1 MSESGLLQF
10 YLLVGAIMFTCGVV
24 GFLTRRNMILMF
36 LCAELMLQ
44 GVSLSLAGWSRYHND
59 WSGQSLVVFI
69 LAVAACEAAIALAM
83 ILLLVRSRGSL
94 DVAAWQELRDENQPK
109 YVDQSIPEDI
119 PEKERF
125 WPHLTRAGKQPPI
138 DEEALAHRDRL

>member
-1 MSESGLLQF
+1 MSEQALLQF
-10 YLLVGAIMFTCGVV
+10 YLLIGAVMFTCGVI

-44 GVSLSLAGWSRYHND
+44 GVSVSLAAWSRYHNQFG
-59 WSGQSLVVFI
+59 GQLFVVFI

-94 DVAAWQELRDENQPK
+94 DVAAWQDLRDENQPK
-109 YVDQSIPEDI
+109 YVDQSIPEDM
-119 PEKERF
+119 PEKDHF
-125 WPHLTRAGKQPPI
+125 WPHLTRAGKAPAV
-138 DEEALAHRDRL
+138 DEEAIVHRDRV